1 MPGCRAACF
10 AAGFL
15 AAVAMF
21 AAIVTVAARVK
32 YEPLYRE
39 AQGLKPLLAE
49 ASSLL
54 ATAERE
60 NITGAYAEIYQQ
72 LPLLEKAVTEYS
84 RLYAALNRYKP
95 LILLVYNDTHSPEFN
110 RTLNQINQR
119 IKAFMREPIIGP
131 VLAQSLQ
138 ALAELMRQAR
148 SLSEVALQALN
159 MTESMPPSKLRSL
172 VEAAEAVA
180 KQLPPQRL
188 GKLLENA
195 SNAVMEANATL
206 ARLPEPRLLEEALAS
221 VSSLTAAATLALL
234 WGPCRKKEEIRG
246 AG

>member
-1 MPGCRAACF
+1 MAGCRATCF
-10 AAGFL
+10 VAGFL
-15 AAVAMF
+15 AAVALF
-21 AAIVTVAARVK
+21 AAMAAAVVRVK

-39 AQGLKPLLAE
+39 AQSLKPLLAE

-84 RLYAALNRYKP
+84 RLYAALNKYKP

-110 RTLNQINQR
+110 ETLNQINQR
-119 IKAFMREPIIGP
+119 IKALMREPIIGP

-159 MTESMPPSKLRSL
+159 MAESMPPSKLRSL
-172 VEAAEAVA
+172 VKAAEEVA
-180 KQLPPQRL
+180 KQVPPQRL
-188 GKLLENA
+188 GKLLEDA
-195 SNAVMEANATL
+195 SNAVMEANSTL
-206 ARLPEPRLLEEALAS
+206 AKLPEPRLLEEALAS
-221 VSSLTAAATLALL
+221 VSGLTAAATLALL